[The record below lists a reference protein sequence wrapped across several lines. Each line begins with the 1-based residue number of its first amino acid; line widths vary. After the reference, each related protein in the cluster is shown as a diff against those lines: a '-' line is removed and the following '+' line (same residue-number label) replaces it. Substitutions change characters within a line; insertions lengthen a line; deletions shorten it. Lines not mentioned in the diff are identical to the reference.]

1 MLGCPG
7 EPSVITRLLSGGR
20 AGRGEPGEKAGDVR
34 GTQSTAAAFKDGRT
48 DQEPRNAG
56 TSRSWK
62 GQENAFPLESPDGNT
77 ALSTP

>member
-7 EPSVITRLLSGGR
+7 EPNVIMRLLSRGR
-20 AGRGEPGEKAGDVR
+20 AGRGEPEKKAGDVR
-34 GTQSTAAAFKDGRT
+34 GTQSTAAGFQDGRR
-48 DQEPRNAG
+48 DQEPRNTG

-77 ALSTP
+77 ALLTP

>member
-1 MLGCPG
+1 MEYMI

-56 TSRSWK
+56 SI
-62 GQENAFPLESPDGNT
+62 
-77 ALSTP
+77 